1 MKKLTLIAGMA
12 SLATVAVL
20 WSLPVAAESGSSS
33 TAFVQH
39 DKWPGHSDR
48 QDSNTNDDENGG
60 SDDPTGVPEPGTLAL
75 FALGLG
81 GMGLYSL
88 SRRKRVKA

>member
-48 QDSNTNDDENGG
+48 EDSNTNDDDNGG
-60 SDDPTGVPEPGTLAL
+60 DPTGVPEPGTLAL

-81 GMGLYSL
+81 GVGLYSL